1 MKKLNEKELINTN
14 AGGVGSFIGGYV
26 AGKALD
32 YAWDHKKQIGKALP
46 KKRWRGA
53 GGTY

>member
-1 MKKLNEKELINTN
+1 MKKLNEKELLNVN
-14 AGGVGSFIGGYV
+14 AGGVGSFILEYV

-32 YAWDHKKQIGKALP
+32 YTIEHRLLP
-46 KKRWRGA
+46 KHRWRGA